1 MIRSITTTL
10 AFLSVVSLSA
20 AHAEVYMW
28 KDAQGTTHFTE
39 DLGKVP
45 KKLRMNIRNLE
56 ADDSSSP
63 TPSSPSSASATTGAE
78 KSGNSAPPPVSEK
91 VETATDQLYA
101 GKSYEQWKKEFSDRE
116 ASMGEVRTRAE
127 EIAVQVKSPALK
139 IGEQQRLLSEHATL
153 IKKFNE
159 MKEQYHQQVE
169 IARKAGL
176 QINLQ

>member
-20 AHAEVYMW
+20 AHAEVYTW

-45 KKLRMNIRNLE
+45 KKLRKNVRNLE

-63 TPSSPSSASATTGAE
+63 APSPSSASATTGAE
-78 KSGNSAPPPVSEK
+78 KSGNNAPPPVSDK

-116 ASMGEVRTRAE
+116 TSMREVRTRAE
-127 EIAVQVKSPALK
+127 EIAASVNNPALK
-139 IGEQQRLLSEHATL
+139 IGEQQRLLSEHNTL
-153 IKKFNE
+153 IKQFNE

-169 IARKAGL
+169 IARKAGV

>member
-1 MIRSITTTL
+1 MIRSITSTL
-10 AFLSVVSLSA
+10 AFLSVVSFSA
-20 AHAEVYMW
+20 ANAELYMW

-45 KKLRMNIRNLE
+45 KKLRKNVRNLE

-63 TPSSPSSASATTGAE
+63 APSTPSASAATGAE
-78 KSGNSAPPPVSEK
+78 KVGNSAPPPVSDK

-153 IKKFNE
+153 IKQFNE